1 MTSRP
6 FSLILPG
13 GNTDVGI
20 GYLIFVSSAFYYILG
35 IQETVFKNPESFL
48 LGNGVDGGDEQALQQ
63 TYSPKGSA
71 SCVQSFDDSL
81 VLQFA

>member
-1 MTSRP
+1 MTANQGSDIMIVY
-6 FSLILPG
+6 SSTLYLSI
-13 GNTDVGI
+13 TDKE
-20 GYLIFVSSAFYYILG
+20 A
-35 IQETVFKNPESFL
+35 VFIEHLNL

>member
-6 FSLILPG
+6 SIVYNNPRTIIL
-13 GNTDVGI
+13 TWDR
-20 GYLIFVSSAFYYILG
+20 IFDIVSSKFYCITRT
-35 IQETVFKNPESFL
+35 QETDFISPHTGLE
-48 LGNGVDGGDEQALQQ
+48 NGGYGGDEQALQQ